1 MNNYKT
7 SILSICLFLVSVLIC
22 VNVNAVAIEI
32 HPDEKPHLDALIKRL
47 NIDKDKIEIW
57 PRSLDKEK
65 KKYTDYFR
73 KFGDYKYFYLHNNEP
88 YQNINFV
95 TNHDDRI
102 VYLKIKEIDL
112 VDLRE
117 IRYFKSIRWLNIHVT
132 NIKNLSGISKLKKLE
147 RLDFN
152 GNKSINSLSEI
163 KNLLSL
169 KLINSGTSTKV
180 SDISGMKN
188 LPKLREFICSYCI
201 LADLASLSEF
211 ISLEKLKVGT
221 TSQSLKPLE
230 NLKNLREL
238 QIHSQTL
245 TDISAISS
253 LVNLETLNIYDTKAT
268 KLDLPTVMP
277 KLKEVNLYKAPLDL
291 LPDLSK
297 WPNIE
302 KLFVMDSAIE
312 ELNFPKNLSKLR
324 SIKFTNNKKIST
336 ISRIGSMP
344 SLEELTIS
352 KGVYGNIE
360 IDVLPNLKMLNICST
375 NITQLGDFSRFPNL
389 EDLRLF
395 YTSIT
400 SLNPLFDAPKLSM
413 VILDNSARD
422 IPNFSLITQ
431 ALGENALRHTDIDA
445 SRPSAK
451 ERYAQLLAEKKS
463 IKPKKTN
470 RRRRN

>member
-1 MNNYKT
+1 VNNYKT
-7 SILSICLFLVSVLIC
+7 SILSIFLFVVSVLMC

-57 PRSLDKEK
+57 ARSLDKEK

-73 KFGDYKYFYLHNNEP
+73 KFGDYKYYYLHNNEP
-88 YQNINFV
+88 YENINFV
-95 TNHDDRI
+95 TNYENKI
-102 VYLKIKEIDL
+102 VYLMVLQSDL

-117 IRYFKSIRWLNIHVT
+117 IQHFKNIKWLDVHVT
-132 NIKNLSGISKLKKLE
+132 NIKSLRRISKLKKLE

-163 KNLLSL
+163 KNLPSL

-201 LADLASLSEF
+201 IADLTSLSEF
-211 ISLEKLKVGT
+211 IYLEKLKVGT
-221 TSQSLKPLE
+221 TSKSLKPLKT
-230 NLKNLREL
+230 LKNLREL
-238 QIHSQTL
+238 QVHSQTL

-253 LVNLETLNIYDTKAT
+253 LESLEVLNIYDTKAT
-268 KLDLPTVMP
+268 KLDLLTVMP
-277 KLKEVNLYKAPLDL
+277 KLKEVNLYKAPLDS
-291 LPDLSK
+291 LPDLSQ

-302 KLFVMDSAIE
+302 TLFVMDSAIE
-312 ELNFPKNLSKLR
+312 ELIFPKNLSKLR

-352 KGVYGNIE
+352 KGVYGNVE
-360 IDVLPNLKMLNICST
+360 IDDLPNLKMLNICNT

-395 YTSIT
+395 YTNIT

-422 IPNFSLITQ
+422 VPNFSLITQ

-451 ERYAQLLAEKKS
+451 ERYEQLLAEKKS
-463 IKPKKTN
+463 LKPEKTN

>member
-1 MNNYKT
+1 VNNYKT
-7 SILSICLFLVSVLIC
+7 SILSICLFIVSVLIC

-47 NIDKDKIEIW
+47 GIDKDKIEIW
-57 PRSLDKEK
+57 ARSLDKEK

-88 YQNINFV
+88 YQNINLV
-95 TNHDDRI
+95 TNHDNRI
-102 VYLKIKEIDL
+102 VFLKIKEVEL

-132 NIKNLSGISKLKKLE
+132 NIKSLRGISKLKKLE
-147 RLDFN
+147 RLDFL
-152 GNKSINSLSEI
+152 GNDKISSLSEI
-163 KNLLSL
+163 KDLPRL
-169 KLINSGTSTKV
+169 KIINSDTNDSIIDV
-180 SDISGMKN
+180 SGMNNIPN
-188 LPKLREFICSYCI
+188 LKEFICRSCMI
-201 LADLASLSEF
+201 SDIGSLSEL
-211 ISLEKLKVGT
+211 ISLEKLILGT
-221 TSQSLKPLE
+221 TAVNLKPLE
-230 NLKNLREL
+230 TLKNLRHL
-238 QIHSQTL
+238 QVHSQTL

-268 KLDLPTVMP
+268 KLDIPTVMP
-277 KLKEVNLYKAPLDL
+277 KLKEVNLYKAPLDS

-297 WPNIE
+297 LPNVE
-302 KLFVMDSAIE
+302 TLFVMDSAIE
-312 ELNFPKNLSKLR
+312 ELIFPKNLSKLR

-360 IDVLPNLKMLNICST
+360 IDDLPNLKMLNICNTS
-375 NITQLGDFSRFPNL
+375 ITQLGDFSRFPNL

-395 YTSIT
+395 YTNIT

-422 IPNFSLITQ
+422 VPNFSLITQ

-451 ERYAQLLAEKKS
+451 ERYEQLLAEKKS
-463 IKPKKTN
+463 LKPEKTN